1 MKAKNHVQRLSAND
15 EDHLQLVIYSTTGP
29 KFGALTHP
37 YIVTTEDG
45 ANYAWCDCARQAALV
60 FANDTK
66 AHGLI
71 ATQLDFLHLMPCATM
86 QNPTRLTPDE
96 IQRTWRD
103 IVAAHTHDAKA
114 RRALSQWRI
123 ERVEAGIIKK

>member
-1 MKAKNHVQRLSAND
+1 MKAKNHVQRLSTRD
-15 EDHLQLVIYSTTGP
+15 EEHLQLVIYSTTGP

-60 FANDTK
+60 FATDTK

-71 ATQLDFLHLMPCATM
+71 ATQLDFLHLMPRGTM
-86 QNPTRLTPDE
+86 KNPTRLTPDE
-96 IQRTWRD
+96 LQNTWRD
-103 IVAAHTHDAKA
+103 IVAAHMHLHSAQ
-114 RRALSQWRI
+114 RALSQWRV
-123 ERVEAGIIKK
+123 ERVKAGIIKK